1 MSMMTPYNAGLR
13 DDHVYWYIKLIPR
26 HLADEL
32 HVESQ
37 TGGTDVWG
45 QVLDD
50 SVKVSSPPA
59 QPVAF
64 TIPNDAWNEDH
75 VHSIKTDRMDNLSI
89 RLKNAERATRK
100 RAPQRLDSH

>member
-1 MSMMTPYNAGLR
+1 MTTPYHAGLR

-37 TGGTDVWG
+37 TGRADVLG

-50 SVKVSSPPA
+50 SVKVSSSPA
-59 QPVAF
+59 QSVAF
-64 TIPNDAWNEDH
+64 TVPDDAWNKHH
-75 VHSIKTDRMDNLSI
+75 VHSIKADGMNVRRFS
-89 RLKNAERATRK
+89 LKNAERAGSQY
-100 RAPQRLDSH
+100 APQVYGLA